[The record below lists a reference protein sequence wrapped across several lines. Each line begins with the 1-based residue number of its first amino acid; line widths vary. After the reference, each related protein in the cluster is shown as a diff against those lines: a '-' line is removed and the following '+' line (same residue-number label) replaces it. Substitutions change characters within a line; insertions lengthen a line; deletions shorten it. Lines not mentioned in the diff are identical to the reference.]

1 MLSGVRPGVFGAAGL
16 LRGREFHEFDAGV
29 VGIVEVKLP
38 FAVATHLGL
47 SVAAP
52 TVLAKLLLRRVD
64 VRDSESHVVHDAES
78 VMVSVGGNVEH
89 VFDPVGA
96 IGDLHVDPAGFVVFP
111 PTMPVDVEA
120 ENIFIEAVFGGAIVN
135 DKAGVDHSRADMVR
149 GGLPVCIQ
157 FGLEKSDAV
166 SFRIDRSKVL
176 PWPLVSRELTYLD
189 TILLKNGAQRIRVVC
204 LKRDREEVIGLAS
217 SFGWARG
224 LRVYGLIW

>member
-38 FAVATHLGL
+38 FAVATHRGL
-47 SVAAP
+47 FVAAP

-96 IGDLHVDPAGFVVFP
+96 IGDLHVDPSGFVVFP

-120 ENIFIEAVFGGAIVN
+120 ENIFIEAVFRVRVPN
-135 DKAGVDHSRADMVR
+135 DEADMDDTHIGPGPRSAGVRLPPKADAM
-149 GGLPVCIQ
+149 
-157 FGLEKSDAV
+157 S
-166 SFRIDRSKVL
+166 
-176 PWPLVSRELTYLD
+176 
-189 TILLKNGAQRIRVVC
+189 
-204 LKRDREEVIGLAS
+204 
-217 SFGWARG
+217 
-224 LRVYGLIW
+224 LRVYYCEVFVTGISHFQYWDLLRRQVFLHRMHIVRGEYDLIK